1 VPCSSP
7 AESTINRLP
16 DGRIVVLYR
25 NGDGPGTD
33 YNENVPLCV
42 QLSSDE
48 GLSWTLATAVAPP
61 PSPPPAPPPGPP
73 PEPCK
78 VVEDF
83 GCLRDINCATRKNI
97 STRCVG
103 GAILGKEGSS
113 TGVGTSKAGCA
124 CACHQRGFSLAG
136 LEGGNCFCSKEKTP
150 DPTRCGAVAA
160 ANTSKVCDDAPP
172 EQGGFCAMVV
182 FSFSCS
188 PTQKCAPPP
197 PPPPPWSHGPKGVE
211 PRSAVTAS
219 GRLIVV
225 SGRDG
230 LFAWIA
236 SADQIVSGPWT
247 EFNVAAHHNS
257 VFGAEKT
264 NTTCGT
270 EPLAYPAETV
280 NGSKRMGATTGYMSI
295 ARLGEDI
302 VICYDRLLECK
313 DSTRVFCF
321 KLQGA

>member
-1 VPCSSP
+1 
-7 AESTINRLP
+7 
-16 DGRIVVLYR
+16 
-25 NGDGPGTD
+25 
-33 YNENVPLCV
+33 
-42 QLSSDE
+42 
-48 GLSWTLATAVAPP
+48 
-61 PSPPPAPPPGPP
+61 
-73 PEPCK
+73 
-78 VVEDF
+78 
-83 GCLRDINCATRKNI
+83 
-97 STRCVG
+97 
-103 GAILGKEGSS
+103 
-113 TGVGTSKAGCA
+113 
-124 CACHQRGFSLAG
+124 
-136 LEGGNCFCSKEKTP
+136 
-150 DPTRCGAVAA
+150 
-160 ANTSKVCDDAPP
+160 
-172 EQGGFCAMVV
+172 M
-182 FSFSCS
+182 
-188 PTQKCAPPP
+188 
-197 PPPPPWSHGPKGVE
+197 
-211 PRSAVTAS
+211 
-219 GRLIVV
+219 